1 MSSHFLVEKPDP
13 PPRRE
18 RERTRR
24 AFFVGER
31 DARRRRRRGGGGGG
45 GRASS
50 TAGENNA
57 ENDKIGCDHPENVLF
72 DDSFLGRRRRRYRR
86 RGNHHHGGRGR
97 RDDDDDDDD
106 DEREHPGEEEDSH
119 APSGAPPGRAPTQ
132 KVEPRMSRGVRTSI
146 STGVGPRGSDEEHR
160 ERRHVDRGRRDGT
173 SGRAYRRREEN

>member
-1 MSSHFLVEKPDP
+1 MEQ
-13 PPRRE
+13 
-18 RERTRR
+18 
-24 AFFVGER
+24 
-31 DARRRRRRGGGGGG
+31 
-45 GRASS
+45 
-50 TAGENNA
+50 
-57 ENDKIGCDHPENVLF
+57 IGCDHPENVLF

-97 RDDDDDDDD
+97 RYDDDDDDG
-106 DEREHPGEEEDSH
+106 REHPGEEDSH